1 MGILTKSAIE
11 ERDHSLRCG
20 CNEPVRLHASARF
33 RIVSR
38 WQVAAFKAERMSL
51 DCSECML
58 VRLSW
63 KVLESYENNRRVNN
77 ECVGLVPCALPPPLG
92 GLQVLLWSIERSNR
106 CRTASHTPSHHVVR
120 RMNIYA
126 DVMCG
131 STALVVRPSQSG
143 KYCSPGP
150 LLRALR
156 GIVQPGFKTPLQ
168 VRSAPAAGGG
178 SRGQPT
184 ASHSPGQTCD

>member
-1 MGILTKSAIE
+1 M
-11 ERDHSLRCG
+11 
-20 CNEPVRLHASARF
+20 
-33 RIVSR
+33 
-38 WQVAAFKAERMSL
+38 AAFKAERMSL

-63 KVLESYENNRRVNN
+63 KVLESYENNRRVDN
-77 ECVGLVPCALPPPLG
+77 ECVGLPPCALPPPLG

-106 CRTASHTPSHHVVR
+106 CRMASHTPSHHVVR

-143 KYCSPGP
+143 QYCSPGP

-156 GIVQPGFKTPLQ
+156 GIVQPGFNTPAGPK
-168 VRSAPAAGGG
+168 RSRGGGG

>member
-1 MGILTKSAIE
+1 MSQ
-11 ERDHSLRCG
+11 
-20 CNEPVRLHASARF
+20 VRLHASARF
-33 RIVSR
+33 RIASR
-38 WQVAAFKAERMSL
+38 WQVAAFKAVGGKRMSL

-63 KVLESYENNRRVNN
+63 KVLESYENNRRVDN

-120 RMNIYA
+120 RMNHI
-126 DVMCG
+126 CG
-131 STALVVRPSQSG
+131 RNVRKHRARRAAVPVG
-143 KYCSPGP
+143 KILLPRAFVACAARDCTTPWVQHPAGP
-150 LLRALR
+150 
-156 GIVQPGFKTPLQ
+156 K
-168 VRSAPAAGGG
+168 RSRRGGG
-178 SRGQPT
+178 RSRGQPT

>member
-1 MGILTKSAIE
+1 MSQ
-11 ERDHSLRCG
+11 
-20 CNEPVRLHASARF
+20 VRLHASARF
-33 RIVSR
+33 RIASR
-38 WQVAAFKAERMSL
+38 WQVAAFKAVGGKRMSL

-58 VRLSW
+58 VRLSL
-63 KVLESYENNRRVNN
+63 KVLESYENNRRVDN
-77 ECVGLVPCALPPPLG
+77 ECVGLPPCALPPPLG

-156 GIVQPGFKTPLQ
+156 GIVPYNPWVQHPC
-168 VRSAPAAGGG
+168 RSGGG
-178 SRGQPT
+178 GRAGSQPRVTARGRPVTDPVIQ
-184 ASHSPGQTCD
+184 

>member
-1 MGILTKSAIE
+1 MSQ
-11 ERDHSLRCG
+11 
-20 CNEPVRLHASARF
+20 VRLHASARF
-33 RIVSR
+33 RIASR
-38 WQVAAFKAERMSL
+38 WQVAAFKAVGGKRMSL

-58 VRLSW
+58 VRLSL
-63 KVLESYENNRRVNN
+63 KVLESYENNRRVDN
-77 ECVGLVPCALPPPLG
+77 ECVGLAPCALPPPLG

-106 CRTASHTPSHHVVR
+106 CRTASHPTTSYVVSIHV
-120 RMNIYA
+120 YA

-156 GIVQPGFKTPLQ
+156 GIVQPPGFNTLAGPKC
-168 VRSAPAAGGG
+168 RSRRGGG
-178 SRGQPT
+178 RSRGQPT

>member
-1 MGILTKSAIE
+1 MSQ
-11 ERDHSLRCG
+11 
-20 CNEPVRLHASARF
+20 VRLHASARF
-33 RIVSR
+33 RIASR
-38 WQVAAFKAERMSL
+38 WQVAAFKAVGGKRMSL

-58 VRLSW
+58 VRLSG
-63 KVLESYENNRRVNN
+63 KVLESYENNRRVDN
-77 ECVGLVPCALPPPLG
+77 ECVGLPPCALPPPLG